1 MQAEKCNARG
11 DSPSCE
17 IVSPSFPSGCSL
29 YIREELSPII
39 RLECGRHE
47 SPGCTAKRRGR
58 PDEWAGHES
67 KNPTACSPGSKCAL
81 ARWRT
86 LVEIQRAGMRDASLD
101 MLE

>member
-1 MQAEKCNARG
+1 MLALGRLPLYRYPPPYLDLRIATLAQMQAEKCHARG

-47 SPGCTAKRRGR
+47 SPECTAKRQGR
-58 PDEWAGHES
+58 PEQWPGNES
-67 KNPTACSPGSKCAL
+67 NTLTSCSP
-81 ARWRT
+81 
-86 LVEIQRAGMRDASLD
+86 
-101 MLE
+101 